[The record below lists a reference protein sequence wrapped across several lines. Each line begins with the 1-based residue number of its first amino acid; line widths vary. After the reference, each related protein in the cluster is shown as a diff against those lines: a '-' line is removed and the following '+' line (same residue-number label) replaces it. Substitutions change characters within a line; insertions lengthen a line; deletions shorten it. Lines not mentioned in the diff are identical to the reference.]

1 MPNVAKN
8 RYGMTCSA
16 SSPRAAERCQ
26 DGIDLLL
33 SQGYGPEEKFQE
45 AIEID
50 EGFALAHVCLAYTYM
65 LRAQADQAKEAAE
78 HALSLGS
85 LTYNFTES
93 LEQKE

>member
-8 RYGMTCSA
+8 RYGMTFST

-45 AIEID
+45 AVEID
-50 EGFALAHVCLAYTYM
+50 EGFAQTYWEAM
-65 LRAQADQAKEAAE
+65 EDERAP
-78 HALSLGS
+78 G
-85 LTYNFTES
+85 
-93 LEQKE
+93 